1 MISPKG
7 QFAVKLPRQ
16 RAKELVAGGV
26 GQPFD
31 PNQGWLMRE
40 WLVVDPA
47 YYERWLNL
55 AIEAMEYV
63 NSQG

>member
-16 RAKELVAGGV
+16 RVRELVAGGV

-40 WLVVDPA
+40 WLVVNPA

-55 AIEAMEYV
+55 AIEVMEYV